1 MKKIYL
7 LAVII
12 IITANAEAQVQLS
25 IFGGP
30 QTTTALYKVNDSKQK
45 TSQKFGFQAGVGLK
59 IPFDNKIFFSPVAFY
74 SLKGY
79 KVKLDSRVFP
89 PDPEALENNVTMHT
103 FEAAALIQFDFSDK
117 PSHYFISFGP
127 SLDLQLK
134 GKEKYR
140 LMTGESI
147 NKDMR
152 FSYGDYGRYSI
163 AAIGR
168 IGYEYNNEYM
178 IFAQYNMGLGSIN
191 NADNGPIILHRVFG
205 ISIARFLH

>member
-7 LAVII
+7 IAVIL
-12 IITANAEAQVQLS
+12 IITANTEAQIQLN

-45 TSQKFGFQAGVGLK
+45 TSQKFGFQAGMGLK
-59 IPFDNKIFFSPVAFY
+59 IPFENKIFFAPVAFY

-79 KVKLDSRVFP
+79 KVQLDSRVFP

-103 FEAAALIQFDFSDK
+103 FEAAALIQFDLGTKQD
-117 PSHYFISFGP
+117 HYFISFGP
-127 SLDLQLK
+127 SLDIQIK

-168 IGYEYNNEYM
+168 FGYEFNNELM
-178 IFAQYNMGLGSIN
+178 IFVQYNMGLGSIN
-191 NADNGPIILHRVFG
+191 NADNGPSILHRVFG
-205 ISIARFLH
+205 ISIARVLH